1 MNQDALESTGK
12 WSGEPTRPGCVHV
25 YLSEAHRGSSSVLIG
40 KVTWEGYYVWWLF
53 FPLVSTRLYGVDDSW
68 QHNSRAGIKKVL
80 TRIYSI
86 ILKSLPMTRDSGGS
100 GSLGKE
106 EEKSCVGYSTTGP
119 RV

>member
-12 WSGEPTRPGCVHV
+12 WCVHV
-25 YLSEAHRGSSSVLIG
+25 YLSEAHRGSSFVLIG

-53 FPLVSTRLYGVDDSW
+53 FPLVSTRLCGVDSW

-86 ILKSLPMTRDSGGS
+86 ILKSLPMTKDSGGS

-106 EEKSCVGYSTTGP
+106 EEESCVAYSTTGP